1 MDHGLSL
8 AQIRVIATLAATR
21 RVNATAKEL
30 AITQPSVSKHVAM
43 LERRYG
49 HRLFDRQGQLF
60 TPTDLCERLLPR
72 LRTLLALADELGA
85 ELDGLRGLREGRLR
99 VGYSTHQFVMHVLGA
114 FMDTFRG
121 IKIEARCMAS
131 FDLLEQVR
139 AGKLD
144 AAFVTLP
151 GAEADLHMLEL
162 RREELVLMTGPDHAL
177 AAQDSISL
185 RDLSGWPLIQRE
197 ATSGTRRALEAF
209 AVQDGIALHTAL
221 DLGSWESMRDA
232 VAAGIGVGVV
242 MAGEICQDRKM
253 KSIRI
258 MTGRGKA
265 LAVGHYLVCVSE
277 ARDLAAIKALF
288 DLTERLAQPATL
300 P

>member
-1 MDHGLSL
+1 MHHNLTL
-8 AQIRVIATLAATR
+8 AQIKVIAMLAATR

-30 AITQPSVSKHVAM
+30 AITQPSVSKHLST
-43 LERRYG
+43 LENRYG
-49 HRLFDRQGQLF
+49 HRLFERQGQYLV
-60 TPTDLCERLLPR
+60 PTELCESLLPR
-72 LRTLLALADELGA
+72 LRTLLALADELDA
-85 ELDGLRGLREGRLR
+85 ELNGLSGLREGRLR

-114 FMDTFRG
+114 FMDSFRG

-131 FDLLEQVR
+131 FDLLEQLR

-144 AAFVTLP
+144 AAYVTLP

-162 RREELVLMTGPDHAL
+162 RREQLVLMTGPDHPL
-177 AAQDSISL
+177 ASQDGIFL
-185 RDLSGWPLIQRE
+185 RDLSAWPLIQRE
-197 ATSGTRRALEAF
+197 VTSGTRRALEAY
-209 AVQDGIALHTAL
+209 AVREGVALNTAL
-221 DLGSWESMRDA
+221 DLGSWESMRDG

-253 KSIRI
+253 RAVQIK
-258 MTGRGKA
+258 TARGKPPS
-265 LAVGHYLVCVSE
+265 VGHYLVCVSE

-288 DLTERLAQPATL
+288 DLTDRLAITATL

>member
-1 MDHGLSL
+1 MQQNLTI

-21 RVNATAKEL
+21 RVNMTAREL
-30 AITQPSVSKHVAM
+30 AITQPSVSKHLAT
-43 LERRYG
+43 LESRYG
-49 HRLFDRQGQLF
+49 HRLFDRQGQF
-60 TPTDLCERLLPR
+60 FVPTELCERLLPR

-114 FMDTFRG
+114 FMDSFRG

-131 FDLLEQVR
+131 FDLLDKLR
-139 AGKLD
+139 AGNLD
-144 AAFVTLP
+144 AAFVTMP

-162 RREELVLMTGPDHAL
+162 RREELVLMTGPDHPL
-177 AAQDSISL
+177 AGKDSISL
-185 RDLSGWPLIQRE
+185 RDLSAWPLIQRE
-197 ATSGTRRALEAF
+197 VTSGTRRTLEAN
-209 AVQDGIALHTAL
+209 AVREGAALNTVL

-242 MAGEICQDRKM
+242 MAGEICEDRKM
-253 KSIRI
+253 RSIRI
-258 MTGRGKA
+258 QTGRGKV
-265 LAVGHYLVCVSE
+265 LTVGHYLVCVSE
-277 ARDLAAIKALF
+277 ARDLATIKALF
-288 DLTERLAQPATL
+288 DLTERVAVSTTL

>member
-1 MDHGLSL
+1 MHHSLSL
-8 AQIRVIATLAATR
+8 AQIRVIATLARTR
-21 RVNATAKEL
+21 RVNLTAKEL
-30 AITQPSVSKHVAM
+30 AITQPSVSKHLAT
-43 LERRYG
+43 LESRYG
-49 HRLFDRQGQLF
+49 HRLFARQGQHF
-60 TPTDLCERLLPR
+60 VPTELCERLLPR
-72 LRTLLALADELGA
+72 LRTLLALADELCA

-114 FMDTFRG
+114 FMDSFRG

-131 FDLLEQVR
+131 FDLLDQLR

-185 RDLSGWPLIQRE
+185 RDLSAWPLIQRE
-197 ATSGTRRALEAF
+197 ATSGTRRTLEAY
-209 AVQDGIALHTAL
+209 AVQEGVALATAL

-253 KSIRI
+253 RSIRI
-258 MTGRGKA
+258 KTGRGKA
-265 LAVGHYLVCVSE
+265 PTVGHYLVCVSQ

-288 DLTERLAQPATL
+288 DLTERLAPSTTFQ
-300 P
+300 